1 MLINE
6 LTVEAEKLE
15 DIIRA
20 ALKGVEGLQ
29 EENKQKANELTQ
41 RFSLFAGMFGSFG
54 TQSLA
59 GQTAIPTAAQ
69 KAAANLITSF
79 AALLGRDELDSDPAV
94 KQLRVIIQTVG
105 LGTVEAIAA
114 QSKLNDIFAARDQI
128 AKAQLA
134 FKVYETFGNKTQMNA
149 VHLQAEEARQK
160 LASLGVDEVHYEA
173 GKDLSVYFKQPAVN
187 QEENKQKA
195 NELTQRFSLFAGM
208 FGSFG
213 TQSIAGQTA
222 IPTAAQKAAAN
233 LITSFAALLGRDEL
247 DSDPAVKQ
255 LRVVIQT
262 AGLGTVEAI
271 AAQSKLNDIFAARD
285 QIAKAQLAFKVYET
299 FGNKAQM
306 IAVHL
311 QAEEARQ
318 KLASLGV
325 DEVHYEAG
333 KDLSVYFKQPAAKA
347 CDYDPSITTGSV
359 PLPDNETYAFL
370 LRMSAVAGAKG
381 DWAKQQ

>member
-54 TQSLA
+54 TQS
-59 GQTAIPTAAQ
+59 
-69 KAAANLITSF
+69 
-79 AALLGRDELDSDPAV
+79 
-94 KQLRVIIQTVG
+94 
-105 LGTVEAIAA
+105 
-114 QSKLNDIFAARDQI
+114 
-128 AKAQLA
+128 
-134 FKVYETFGNKTQMNA
+134 
-149 VHLQAEEARQK
+149 
-160 LASLGVDEVHYEA
+160 
-173 GKDLSVYFKQPAVN
+173 
-187 QEENKQKA
+187 
-195 NELTQRFSLFAGM
+195 
-208 FGSFG
+208 
-213 TQSIAGQTA
+213 IAGQTA
-222 IPTAAQKAAAN
+222 IPTATQKAAAN

-333 KDLSVYFKQPAAKA
+333 KDLSVYFKQPAVKA

-381 DWAKQQ
+381 DWAKQQLELMKPQATIGPYDPRDFVSDQEILNLDDPEVQTRLSMTYWNTLSTDVRELWDPESCRADGDPNRRPEGSSESNHFIRRSAGAG